1 MARKLLCDYVEST
14 MRLFTY
20 FSAAFLLSACATGP
34 LDQTGTFLPPE
45 HERQL
50 ANAQLCC
57 TSYGQI
63 QFGKLKMD
71 EEKSFA
77 LLPSSPVFQFPH
89 GRSFLVGYELPA
101 GAKTLLLKTLP
112 VNMLYNRTG
121 HVLVPAVV
129 FLDEKKELSEIVR
142 PSFVSRRPS
151 FIGDSWAEGSVAVPS
166 NAKFAIVVD
175 AKAQQGLAWRDS
187 DQRSGYLQVR
197 SGPTGMGSVV
207 ISGR

>member
-1 MARKLLCDYVEST
+1 MVSKLTFRIATYLGVAAI
-14 MRLFTY
+14 LFG
-20 FSAAFLLSACATGP
+20 CATGP

-50 ANAQLCC
+50 ASAQLCC
-57 TSYGQI
+57 TSYSQI
-63 QFGKLKMD
+63 QFEKLKMD
-71 EEKSFA
+71 EEKSYA

-89 GRSFLVGYELPA
+89 GRSFLVGYELPS
-101 GAKTLLLKTLP
+101 GAKTFLLKTLP

-129 FLDEKKELSEIVR
+129 FLDENKNLSEIVR
-142 PSFVSRRPS
+142 PTFVSRHPS
-151 FIGDSWAEGSVAVPS
+151 FFIGDSWAEALVAVPS

-187 DQRSGYLQVR
+187 DQRSGYLHVR